1 MLCIAQAGVMHS
13 DADMENLNNEQQRQQ
28 RPRNYY
34 WTVIEQRIRPKCNE
48 YEVFHQGRCQCQT
61 QWWESVFT
69 RCEPDNDSRPLTM
82 VTLHLLLISSANA
95 QSL

>member
-1 MLCIAQAGVMHS
+1 MMLCIAQAGVMHS

-48 YEVFHQGRCQCQT
+48 YSPR
-61 QWWESVFT
+61 SLPM
-69 RCEPDNDSRPLTM
+69 PDTM
-82 VTLHLLLISSANA
+82 VGIGFHKV
-95 QSL
+95 